1 MALQNL
7 KELSSL
13 FDRNNQEKIRKD
25 RLEAQKLKN
34 EQDKLLLERAKIAGQ
49 FQKDKVETKA
59 TETDT
64 LGKELDNKQTKL
76 GLIGQLADLLI
87 PSAGGVK
94 REHEDKPLGKYGT
107 PLTGVDMRSEGQ
119 RATDDAQRM
128 LDDRKNTIA
137 DIPEYQEKPKEKP
150 TTQAQGPVTPITDK
164 KKGQAQGPTTDEDF
178 PDIPEIGPVM
188 LSIPSPPKEID
199 ITCLLYTSPSPRD

>member
-49 FQKDKVETKA
+49 FQKDRVETKA

-87 PSAGGVK
+87 PSAGGVDVPGAEQRQGISK
-94 REHEDKPLGKYGT
+94 TERQSAVDIAKDK
-107 PLTGVDMRSEGQ
+107 V
-119 RATDDAQRM
+119 
-128 LDDRKNTIA
+128 KNIT
-137 DIPEYQEKPKEKP
+137 DIPMYMPPPP
-150 TTQAQGPVTPITDK
+150 TKAKVGDTQPPDTPTIKGPVQQPQQLPPVPTMGQSGINIPTPEWVDTKETEEIL
-164 KKGQAQGPTTDEDF
+164 GQQAD
-178 PDIPEIGPVM
+178 
-188 LSIPSPPKEID
+188 SIRKV
-199 ITCLLYTSPSPRD
+199 